1 MRLATPLEAVAD
13 ADDAHAVLVDG
24 RANNGAN
31 DGVKSGS
38 IAAAVDNADRAH
50 RFHMYTLTESSDKLK
65 GLQELAYVTQDTRAA
80 VESEEDSE

>member
-1 MRLATPLEAVAD
+1 
-13 ADDAHAVLVDG
+13 VLVDG

-38 IAAAVDNADRAH
+38 IAAAVDNTDRAH
-50 RFHMYTLTESSDKLK
+50 RFHMYTFTEGIDKLK
-65 GLQELAYVTQDTRAA
+65 GLHELACVTQDTRAE